1 MEPVSPPISSK
12 RRAKFIVGTAGILV
26 ALTGLV
32 VWAMARPGA
41 ASYYQTPTEV
51 LAQGADAY
59 GTEYRVNG
67 MVVPGSV
74 NREGLVT
81 TFGVTDGTAE
91 VTVTTDRPL
100 PDAFWTDTDEVEVI
114 ARGRYDGTIF
124 TATEVLAKCPSK
136 FKAKED

>member
-1 MEPVSPPISSK
+1 MGPVSPTISLK
-12 RRAKFIVGTAGILV
+12 RRAKFIIGTAGILLV
-26 ALTGLV
+26 LGGLV

-41 ASYYQTPTEV
+41 ASFYQTPTEV
-51 LAQGADAY
+51 LQQGAAAS
-59 GTEYRVNG
+59 GSEYRVNG

-74 NREGLVT
+74 TRDGLVT
-81 TFGVTDGTAE
+81 TFGVTDGNSE

-100 PDAFWTDTDEVEVI
+100 PDAFWTDTDQVEVI
-114 ARGRYDGTIF
+114 ARGRYDGTTF